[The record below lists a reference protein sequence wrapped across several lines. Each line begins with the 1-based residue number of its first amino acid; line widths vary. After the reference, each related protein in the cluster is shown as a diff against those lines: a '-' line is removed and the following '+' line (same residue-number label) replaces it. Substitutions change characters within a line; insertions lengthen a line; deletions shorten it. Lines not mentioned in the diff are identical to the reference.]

1 MTPAS
6 CTLRSA
12 LRATSAAA
20 RVGGVLLLLGA
31 VAGCG
36 RNGGGLF
43 GDGADETI
51 KAEITADVETP
62 FLLGL
67 TAAIP
72 SQQLDANG
80 ILGQEA
86 VLTTTALKEDQAMLG
101 CMPQSPFKL
110 LANGDWVGARLLQ
123 RLEGSALVKRGDEY
137 AMSSEL
143 TKFSYEARPHG
154 EMCPTWY
161 FVDMGHFKID
171 GIERINEFTAP
182 DPQTLATATV
192 RSYRVSASFVPSEP
206 LATTAPQAKYGT
218 FTWIVVLEQDPV
230 ALTWKFYKFDP
241 DIHWAP

>member
-1 MTPAS
+1 MTPVSSAM
-6 CTLRSA
+6 RRA
-12 LRATSAAA
+12 LRAASAVA
-20 RVGGVLLLLGA
+20 RVGGVLLVLGA

-110 LANGDWVGARLLQ
+110 LANSDWVGARLLQ
-123 RLEGSALVKRGDEY
+123 RLEGSALVRRGDEY

-143 TKFSYEARPHG
+143 TKSSVQTRPHG
-154 EMCPTWY
+154 EMCPLWY
-161 FVDMGHFKID
+161 FVDMGHFKIG

-182 DPQTLATATV
+182 DPQTLAEAKV
-192 RSYRVSASFVPSEP
+192 RSYRVSATFAPSES
-206 LATTAPQAKYGT
+206 LAAAAPEAKYGT

-241 DIHWAP
+241 DIRWAP